1 MSEQP
6 QRGKY
11 ENLRLMVVD
20 FNGEP
25 RCSVAIYPGSNGRML
40 QEAVAQEVNERA
52 ETFALCFG
60 SKLVCSSLAVAD
72 QDISDGDRVTMTRLV
87 QPAQHDGAQEC
98 DSCGHQR
105 YCHFGYSWSPAT
117 QSWEA
122 VIALCDACGGKHY
135 DPEASDSEDVS

>member
-20 FNGEP
+20 FNGEF
-25 RCSVAIYPGSNGRML
+25 RCWVAIYPGSNGRML
-40 QEAVAQEVNERA
+40 QKAVAQEVNERA

-60 SKLVCSSLAVAD
+60 SKLVCSSLAIGD
-72 QDISDGDRVTMTRLV
+72 QDIPDSDCVTMTRLV
-87 QPAQHDGAQEC
+87 QPAQHDGGQEC

-105 YCHFGYSWSPAT
+105 YCHFGWSWAHGDP
-117 QSWEA
+117 EP

-135 DPEASDSEDVS
+135 DPNEASDWGVVR